1 MHLASRFAAAATVA
15 CIFTTMDSPAE
26 AASGP
31 CGEAAE
37 FSVLS
42 SPLAP
47 WKGAPLRVMIV
58 TESPLEGV
66 MSLVAPDGSVAA
78 KSFDRHGGAPFPLF
92 AEGPEPAAGILHA
105 PLGPGPAAAD

>member
-1 MHLASRFAAAATVA
+1 MVVRMHPASRFAAAATVA
-15 CIFTTMDSPAE
+15 FIFTTMDSPAD
-26 AASGP
+26 AASGS

-58 TESPLEGV
+58 TEKPLEGV

-78 KSFDRHGGAPFPLF
+78 KSSDRYGGAPPSRFALGARPAGGRRPRPL
-92 AEGPEPAAGILHA
+92 ALR
-105 PLGPGPAAAD
+105 